1 MHKPASTDILPF
13 TLGTGERRQHRR
25 IPGPFEGLRL
35 GFLDTPLLIYDL
47 SAGGCFINSMHEQDE
62 GVVVALKIYIP
73 IEGWIELTA
82 ETLYRRPGYGYAVR
96 FIDMD
101 EPMKTRLENA
111 VTKLATSRKR

>member
-1 MHKPASTDILPF
+1 MDKHATDDRLPF
-13 TLGTGERRQHRR
+13 AVASGERRHHRR
-25 IPGPFEGLRL
+25 IPGPFEGMRL

-62 GVVVALKIYIP
+62 GLTVSLKIYIP
-73 IEGWIELTA
+73 AEGWIELTA

-101 EPMKTRLENA
+101 EPMKTRLEHA
-111 VTKLATSRKR
+111 VAKLANARKR